1 MIRRI
6 VSALLIVMFVST
18 AAWALLE
25 ICRCGMENVMPKASS
40 QQCCNGPEKIS
51 DKTCDGRVAVQVEKY
66 TKPALPVSDTTL
78 VFLNTGSTLLL
89 HDLTA
94 QIELSNLSISHLE
107 KLSSQTITPLR
118 L

>member
-1 MIRRI
+1 MMRRI
-6 VSALLIVMFVST
+6 ISALLIVMFVST
-18 AAWALLE
+18 TAWALLE
-25 ICRCGMENVMPKASS
+25 VCRCGMENVMPKTLNH
-40 QQCCNGPEKIS
+40 QCCNGPEKIS
-51 DKTCDGRVAVQVEKY
+51 DKTCDGHMAVQVEKY

-78 VFLNTGSTLLL
+78 VFLNTGSTLPL

-94 QIELSNLSISHLE
+94 QIGLSNLSISHLE